1 MIERSVIISAGGIGK
16 RMGAAIPKQFLN
28 LVNRPVLFH
37 TIEKFYQFDPEIQI
51 IVVLPANQ
59 LDYWKA
65 LCAKHE
71 FGIEYAIAKG
81 GKERFFSV
89 KNGLAL
95 AKGNVIGVH
104 DAVRPLVST
113 EVIANC
119 FSRAK
124 EYGAAIPVFDISES
138 IRKVDANGSKAVD
151 RNSYKMVQTPQ
162 CFQRD
167 IIKKAYSVDFSEEF
181 TDDASV
187 VEKNGTF
194 IHLIEG
200 NEANI
205 KITRPIDLRMAET
218 LLQGE

>member
-1 MIERSVIISAGGIGK
+1 MTERTVIISAGGIGK

-28 LVNRPVLFH
+28 LANRPVLFH

-65 LCAKHE
+65 LCVKHQFE
-71 FGIEYAIAKG
+71 IEYAVAKG

-104 DAVRPLVST
+104 DAVRPLVAT
-113 EVIANC
+113 TAIANC
-119 FSRAK
+119 FATAK
-124 EYGAAIPVFDISES
+124 EHGAAIPVFDISES
-138 IRKVDANGSKAVD
+138 IRKVGANGSTAVD
-151 RNSYKMVQTPQ
+151 RNAYKLVQTPQ

-167 IIKKAYSVDFSEEF
+167 IINAAYALDFSEEF

-218 LLQGE
+218 LLKGE